1 MSSGQACDLH
11 ECSLFVIFFIHDFT
25 LHGQEH
31 GSLSTL
37 LIHDLVHG
45 LFAYCNINKKR

>member
-1 MSSGQACDLH
+1 MSSGQACGLH
-11 ECSLFVIFFIHDFT
+11 ECSLFVFFFLHDFT

-37 LIHDLVHG
+37 LIHDLLHG
-45 LFAYCNINKKR
+45 LFAYCNINKK